1 MVILMDEVLALK
13 TIEEQIEFLKPL
25 TMRELGVLAMDPRF
39 LPWFESVSKILG
51 KGDGHDA

>member
-1 MVILMDEVLALK
+1 MVILMDEVLALE